1 LLKINFLPNHQ
12 AVKGVKNMKVAGC
25 DIGSL
30 TAKAVIMENGN
41 IISQAVM
48 RAKARPSES
57 AIDVMQMALD
67 KANLAR
73 DDIGYIVGTG
83 YGREQI
89 PFVDQVE
96 SEISCHAKGAWRIM
110 PSVRMIIDIGGQDA
124 KATRLDDSGNVARYI
139 YNDKCASGTGRFLE
153 IMGEALEVPL
163 EKLGELAAKSMEKL
177 SISNQCVI
185 FAETE
190 VVSLVNEGK
199 ETADILNA
207 LHHSL
212 AKRVASLARSIDV
225 RQDVVM
231 TGGVAKNAGV
241 FSALS
246 EALGLPLKALDG
258 VDPQIM
264 GALGAALYA
273 EEKVQER
280 QKAL

>member
-1 LLKINFLPNHQ
+1 MI
-12 AVKGVKNMKVAGC
+12 VAGC

-30 TAKAVIMENGN
+30 TAKAVIIENGK
-41 IISQAVM
+41 ILSTAVM
-48 RAKARPSES
+48 RAKTRPSES
-57 AIDVMQMALD
+57 ANEVMQMALD
-67 KANLAR
+67 KAKLTMN
-73 DDIGYIVGTG
+73 DIGYVVGTG

-96 SEISCHAKGAWRIM
+96 SEISCHAKGAWQTM

-124 KATRLDDSGNVARYI
+124 KATRLDDNGNVARYI
-139 YNDKCASGTGRFLE
+139 YNDKCAAGTGRFLE
-153 IMGEALEVPL
+153 VMAEALEVPL
-163 EKLGELAAKSMEKL
+163 EELGDLAAQSTEKL
-177 SISNQCVI
+177 NISSQCVI

-190 VVSLVNEGK
+190 VVSLVNEGFK
-199 ETADILNA
+199 TADILSA

-225 RQDVVM
+225 KTDVVM
-231 TGGVAKNAGV
+231 TGGVAKNSGV
-241 FSALS
+241 FNALS

-273 EEKVQER
+273 EEKAKSEGR
-280 QKAL
+280 ESKK

>member
-1 LLKINFLPNHQ
+1 
-12 AVKGVKNMKVAGC
+12 MKVAGC

-30 TAKAVIMENGN
+30 TAKAVIVENGR
-41 IISQAVM
+41 ILSDAVM
-48 RAKARPSES
+48 RAKTLPAES
-57 AIDVMQMALD
+57 ANEVMQMALD
-67 KANLAR
+67 KANLTM
-73 DDIGYIVGTG
+73 DEIGYVVGTG

-89 PFVDQVE
+89 PFVDDVE
-96 SEISCHAKGAWRIM
+96 SEISCHAKGAWQTM

-124 KATRLDDSGNVARYI
+124 KATRMDDTGNVARYI

-153 IMGEALEVPL
+153 VMAEALEVPL
-163 EKLGELAAKSMEKL
+163 EELGSLAAESTEEL

-199 ETADILNA
+199 ETADILNG

-212 AKRVASLARSIDV
+212 AKRVASLASSITV
-225 RQDVVM
+225 KTDVVM
-231 TGGVAKNAGV
+231 TGGVAKNSGV
-241 FSALS
+241 FNALS
-246 EALGLPLKALDG
+246 EALGIELKALNG

-273 EEKVQER
+273 EEKACEMK
-280 QKAL
+280 KAG

>member
-1 LLKINFLPNHQ
+1 MI
-12 AVKGVKNMKVAGC
+12 VAGC

-41 IISQAVM
+41 VLSDAIM
-48 RAKARPSES
+48 RAKTRPAES
-57 AIDVMQMALD
+57 ANEVMQMALD
-67 KANLAR
+67 KAKLTM
-73 DDIGYIVGTG
+73 DDIGYVVGTG

-96 SEISCHAKGAWRIM
+96 SEISCHAKGAFKTM
-110 PSVRMIIDIGGQDA
+110 PSVRMVIDIGGQDA
-124 KATRLDDSGNVARYI
+124 KATRMDDNGNVARYI
-139 YNDKCASGTGRFLE
+139 YNDKCAAGTGRFLE
-153 IMGEALEVPL
+153 VMAEALEVPL
-163 EKLGELAAKSMEKL
+163 EELGSLAAKSTEKL

-199 ETADILNA
+199 EIADILNA

-212 AKRVASLARSIDV
+212 AKRVASLARSIEV
-225 RQDVVM
+225 KTNVVM
-231 TGGVAKNAGV
+231 TGGVAKNSGV
-241 FSALS
+241 FNALS
-246 EALGLPLKALDG
+246 EALGIELKALNG

-273 EEKVQER
+273 QEKKELN
-280 QKAL
+280 K